1 MSSSKKDLKSKKKS
15 KTFSS
20 NNFPKDNNDRY
31 MIANEAVMNECKKS
45 RKGASVAGNRIFFWW
60 KVRKKEGVDYVDFYP
75 GYLAGEMACTRK
87 TICRWVQEL
96 VDQDLFTL
104 EKLNPHHRL
113 VQYRMRPT
121 AKFLALKGFVEKTT
135 EADIEK
141 KAAEVE
147 NKQILTKDNNQGV
160 YAQNS
165 CLNVLQNNKSNKS
178 FSSLTNFK
186 QKKTR
191 VDEADDIVE
200 EKRESIPLQNH
211 SEIPLAQQ
219 MINIWNENI
228 DPEIKVT
235 PNRHRCRYLIA
246 ALKFKFNGSIK
257 KWKEYCL
264 QIASSDYLM
273 GKFRN
278 GFKIIL
284 DSALKFNFIQKIFEK
299 AFGVKDLIVEE
310 PRNIVEKAMKQ
321 EIVSLQEPE
330 KAKEIR
336 LNLLKKYGV
345 HTYKSW
351 FEKLDF
357 FEKDGS
363 IHRKERPRFE
373 EDWLEQK
380 FNLMKVNINV

>member
-186 QKKTR
+186 
-191 VDEADDIVE
+191 
-200 EKRESIPLQNH
+200 L
-211 SEIPLAQQ
+211 L
-219 MINIWNENI
+219 
-228 DPEIKVT
+228 
-235 PNRHRCRYLIA
+235 
-246 ALKFKFNGSIK
+246 
-257 KWKEYCL
+257 
-264 QIASSDYLM
+264 
-273 GKFRN
+273 FR
-278 GFKIIL
+278 
-284 DSALKFNFIQKIFEK
+284 
-299 AFGVKDLIVEE
+299 
-310 PRNIVEKAMKQ
+310 
-321 EIVSLQEPE
+321 
-330 KAKEIR
+330 
-336 LNLLKKYGV
+336 
-345 HTYKSW
+345 
-351 FEKLDF
+351 
-357 FEKDGS
+357 
-363 IHRKERPRFE
+363 
-373 EDWLEQK
+373 
-380 FNLMKVNINV
+380 